1 MSALRDVIQK
11 QLNAGQLQQQM
22 DLIRQ
27 ANAKAVDST
36 QARELLRKALQK
48 NEADSVIEA
57 YNSID
62 TVNIPAGNTI
72 WRLSNAVSWVAGKTE
87 DAERKLEIS
96 KVAGQ
101 ILNPA

>member
-1 MSALRDVIQK
+1 MRTAQRWIPLRC
-11 QLNAGQLQQQM
+11 ASCCA
-22 DLIRQ
+22 RQ
-27 ANAKAVDST
+27 
-36 QARELLRKALQK
+36 LQK

-57 YNSID
+57 YNSLD
-62 TVNIPAGNTI
+62 TVNMPAGNTI

-87 DAERKLEIS
+87 DAERKQKIS